1 MDVLKFKIGKKLISN
16 KSKTYFI
23 ADIAANHDGNLN
35 RALKLIKLAAKA
47 GADAAK
53 FQHFKAETI
62 VSDKGFKNLG
72 KKISHQSKWKKSVFK
87 VYKEASINFNWTK
100 ILKAQCKKYKIEFMT
115 APYDLEYVDRVNKFI
130 AAYKIG
136 SGDITW
142 IEIIKKIAKKK
153 KPVIIATGASNLTD
167 VIRAVKTIL
176 KFNKKLIL
184 MQCNTNYT
192 AEDIN
197 TNHLNLNVLNEYKK
211 IFGNKVI
218 LGLSDHTYG
227 NNSVLGSVALGARV
241 VEKHFT
247 DDNSRSG
254 PDHLFSMNP
263 QTWKNMVKQTRILE
277 NSLGDG
283 KKKIEPNEQ
292 SSSIVQRRA
301 IRLNKKLKKGT
312 KIEEKFLVYLRPCPK
327 NGLSPYEKN
336 KILGKKL
343 IRDLEEED
351 IVNCQNTI

>member
-1 MDVLKFKIGKKLISN
+1 MRDLKIKIGKKLISN

-23 ADIAANHDGNLN
+23 ADIAANHDGKLN
-35 RALKLIKLAAKA
+35 RALKLIKLAAAA
-47 GADAAK
+47 GANAAK

-72 KKISHQSKWKKSVFK
+72 KISHQAKWKKSVFK

-115 APYDLEYVDRVNKFI
+115 APYDLDYVDKVNKFI
-130 AAYKIG
+130 SAYKIG

-153 KPVIIATGASNLTD
+153 KPVIIATGASSLDD
-167 VIRAVKTIL
+167 VKRAVKTIL
-176 KFNKKLIL
+176 KYNKQIVL

-192 AEDIN
+192 AEDTNI
-197 TNHLNLNVLNEYKK
+197 NHLNLNVLNQYKK

-218 LGLSDHTYG
+218 IGLSDHTHG

-241 VEKHFT
+241 IEKHFT
-247 DDNSRSG
+247 DDNFRSG

-263 QTWKNMVKQTRILE
+263 ITWKKMVKQTRILE
-277 NSLGDG
+277 KSLGDG
-283 KKKIEPNEQ
+283 KKRIEINEKT
-292 SSSIVQRRA
+292 SSIVQRRA
-301 IRLNKKLKKGT
+301 IRLNRQLKKGT
-312 KIEEKFLVYLRPCPK
+312 KIEEKFLSYLRPCPK
-327 NGLSPYEKN
+327 NGLNPYEKK

-343 IRDLEEED
+343 KRNLEEGE
-351 IVNCQNTI
+351 IINCQNTI

>member
-1 MDVLKFKIGKKLISN
+1 MAGLKFKIGKKLISN
-16 KSKTYFI
+16 KSRTYFI
-23 ADIAANHDGNLN
+23 ADIAANHDGKLS

-53 FQHFKAETI
+53 FQHFKAKTI

-72 KKISHQSKWKKSVFK
+72 KKISHQSKWKKSVFQ
-87 VYKEASINFNWTK
+87 VYEDASINFNWTK
-100 ILKAQCKKYKIEFMT
+100 ILKAQCKKYKIDFMT
-115 APYDLEYVDRVNKFI
+115 APYDLGYVDKVNQFI

-136 SGDITW
+136 SGDFTW

-153 KPVIIATGASNLTD
+153 KPVIIATGASNLKD
-167 VIRAVKTIL
+167 VIRATKTIL
-176 KFNKKLIL
+176 RYNKKTIL

-192 AEDIN
+192 AEDSN
-197 TNHLNLNVLNEYKK
+197 TTHLNLNVLNQYKK

-218 LGLSDHTYG
+218 LGLSDHTFG
-227 NNSVLGSVALGARV
+227 HNSVLASVILGARV

-247 DDNSRSG
+247 DNNSRSG

-263 QTWKNMVKQTRILE
+263 KTWKKMVEQTRILE

-283 KKKIEPNEQ
+283 KKKIELNEQ
-292 SSSIVQRRA
+292 ESSIIQRRS
-301 IRLNKKLKKGT
+301 IRLNRKLKKGT

-327 NGLSPYEKN
+327 NGLSPYQRY

-343 IRDLEEED
+343 IKDLDEED
-351 IVNCQNTI
+351 IVNCKNTR

>member
-1 MDVLKFKIGKKLISN
+1 MDVLKFKIGKKIISN
-16 KSKTYFI
+16 TSKTYFI
-23 ADIAANHDGNLN
+23 ADIAANHDGNLS
-35 RALKLIKLAAKA
+35 RALKLIKLAAAA

-62 VSDKGFKNLG
+62 VSDRGFKNLG
-72 KKISHQSKWKKSVFK
+72 KKISHQAKWKKSVFE
-87 VYKEASINFNWTK
+87 VYKKASIDFNWTK
-100 ILKAQCKKYKIEFMT
+100 ILKTQCKKYKIEFIT
-115 APYDLEYVDRVNKFI
+115 APYDLEYVDKVNKFI
-130 AAYKIG
+130 PAYKIG

-153 KPVIIATGASNLTD
+153 KPVIIATGASSLND
-167 VIRAVKTIL
+167 VKRAVKIIL
-176 KFNKKLIL
+176 KYNKKIVL

-192 AEDIN
+192 AEDAN
-197 TNHLNLNVLNEYKK
+197 TNYLNLNVLNQYKK

-218 LGLSDHTYG
+218 LGLSDHTHG

-247 DDNSRSG
+247 DNNHRTG

-263 QTWKNMVKQTRILE
+263 KTWKKMIKQTRILE
-277 NSLGDG
+277 KSLGDG
-283 KKKIEPNEQ
+283 KKRIEINEKL
-292 SSSIVQRRA
+292 SSIVQRRS
-301 IRLNKKLKKGT
+301 IRLNRSLKKGT
-312 KIEEKFLVYLRPCPK
+312 KIEEKFLIYLRPCPK

-343 IRDLEEED
+343 IRNLEKEE